1 MSLRSFNNLQN
12 SKANHRRRCS
22 INDENLLSP
31 RIRSQLDKND
41 KKSHKELIKGKGM
54 LGVKSE
60 KHFLVK
66 DCIKEVAD
74 SEENAGSD
82 SKKESRPSVDMDEP

>member
-1 MSLRSFNNLQN
+1 
-12 SKANHRRRCS
+12 
-22 INDENLLSP
+22 
-31 RIRSQLDKND
+31 
-41 KKSHKELIKGKGM
+41 M

-60 KHFLVK
+60 KHFRVK

>member
-1 MSLRSFNNLQN
+1 
-12 SKANHRRRCS
+12 
-22 INDENLLSP
+22 
-31 RIRSQLDKND
+31 
-41 KKSHKELIKGKGM
+41 LIKGKAM

-66 DCIKEVAD
+66 DSIKEVAD

-82 SKKESRPSVDMDEP
+82 SKKESRPVVDLEEP